1 MVVWISSC
9 RAFPTNLPLFKALVD
24 GRELG
29 VAEPNAARPMR
40 ILALPM
46 LVHIER
52 EATSQRLSHLSQY
65 QSSLPVSAA
74 RRRIIEALQ

>member
-1 MVVWISSC
+1 
-9 RAFPTNLPLFKALVD
+9 
-24 GRELG
+24 
-29 VAEPNAARPMR
+29 MR

-52 EATSQRLSHLSQY
+52 EAASQRLSHLSQY